1 MKPDLYFNEE
11 SDYSE
16 ENTSDTE
23 DFRST
28 ILQPYQFE
36 SKKRVVMRAVRKKLN
51 LFTLQLPIYT
61 YQNTKSRLVQMQILQ
76 K

>member
-36 SKKRVVMRAVRKKLN
+36 SEQKKTCGN
-51 LFTLQLPIYT
+51 E
-61 YQNTKSRLVQMQILQ
+61 SR
-76 K
+76 

>member
-23 DFRST
+23 HFRST

-36 SKKRVVMRAVRKKLN
+36 SKKRVLMRAVRKKLN
-51 LFTLQLPIYT
+51 LFTLQLPIDT